1 MQFTITTTSGLERKI
16 EIVIPHTR
24 VAGEVQRRLR
34 EIARTANLKGFRP
47 GKAPF
52 AVIQR
57 QYASQVQ
64 GETVSEL
71 IRESYSEAISTQ
83 NLRPASDPRIE
94 PLSVDEGSDLR
105 FAAIVE
111 VLPEVTVKP
120 VEDITV
126 ERTVPEIGE
135 SDIDAMIESM
145 RRQRVEYSAVERASI
160 SGDRVIVDFVGRL
173 EGVAF
178 AGGSGTDTPFVL
190 GAGRAIPEFEAAL
203 LGMSAGE
210 TKTAP
215 VNFPDNYGATE
226 LAGKLAEF
234 ELTVKAVEQE
244 VLPVVDDEFVEA
256 FGISEGGVAKLRE
269 EVRGSMEREAAE
281 AVRGKLRSQVFEA
294 LKLDN
299 PLDLPRALVD
309 EQIEALQADMMQRMG
324 NRQPG
329 QQLPRE
335 PFEEQARSRV
345 LLGLLVGELIRRE
358 GIKVDRERVRAK
370 LDEVASAYP
379 NADEVRRAY
388 LQNPEA
394 LRQIE
399 TAVLEDQ
406 AIDWILARARVTDRS
421 ASFAEVTGFGR
432 QA

>member
-105 FAAIVE
+105 FSAIVE
-111 VLPEVTVKP
+111 VLPEV
-120 VEDITV
+120 
-126 ERTVPEIGE
+126 GE

-234 ELTVKAVEQE
+234 ELTVKTVEQE
-244 VLPVVDDEFVEA
+244 VLPVVDEAFVEA

-309 EQIEALQADMMQRMG
+309 EQI
-324 NRQPG
+324 
-329 QQLPRE
+329 
-335 PFEEQARSRV
+335 
-345 LLGLLVGELIRRE
+345 
-358 GIKVDRERVRAK
+358 
-370 LDEVASAYP
+370 
-379 NADEVRRAY
+379 
-388 LQNPEA
+388 
-394 LRQIE
+394 
-399 TAVLEDQ
+399 
-406 AIDWILARARVTDRS
+406 
-421 ASFAEVTGFGR
+421 
-432 QA
+432 